1 MAVPAYHESL
11 PYIDSEPTPQALS
24 AAHALISAEQQTFS
38 PPPESPS
45 SSAKEPSFSP
55 AITAEF
61 TRLASKQPSQI
72 LDLSRYEAQEIP
84 TKSSS
89 PPSNVDALRAPLS
102 NAFVSSSYLSS
113 RAQNLKLLEV
123 HGRNAWLLSNYHL
136 EDQLRSLERDLAD
149 TKRDIDL
156 VNAARASRQTDVKA
170 EMQGLEQN
178 WRAGVG
184 RVLETEIAVQEL
196 KEQIRQELRNKA
208 NAAENSTQ

>member
-11 PYIDSEPTPQALS
+11 PYIDPEPTPQALS

-38 PPPESPS
+38 PPPS
-45 SSAKEPSFSP
+45 SSAKEREPSFSP

-72 LDLSRYEAQEIP
+72 LDLSRYEAQDIP
-84 TKSSS
+84 AKSKSS
-89 PPSNVDALRAPLS
+89 PTNVDALRTPLA

-113 RAQNLKLLEV
+113 RAQNLTLLDA

-208 NAAENSTQ
+208 NVAENPTQ

>member
-24 AAHALISAEQQTFS
+24 AARALISAEQQTFS
-38 PPPESPS
+38 PPPPS
-45 SSAKEPSFSP
+45 KDQDQDREPSFSP

-61 TRLASKQPSQI
+61 TRLASKQPSQV

-84 TKSSS
+84 TQSSS
-89 PPSNVDALRAPLS
+89 KDIDALRNPLS

-113 RAQNLKLLEV
+113 RAQNLKLLDA
-123 HGRNAWLLSNYHL
+123 HGRNAWLLANYHL

-156 VNAARASRQTDVKA
+156 VNAARAARQNDVKA

-196 KEQIRQELRNKA
+196 KEQIRQELRNNA
-208 NAAENSTQ
+208 NAAGNPTQ

>member
-11 PYIDSEPTPQALS
+11 PYIDTEPTPQALS

-38 PPPESPS
+38 PPSPTETPKEST
-45 SSAKEPSFSP
+45 FSP
-55 AITAEF
+55 AIAAELE
-61 TRLASKQPSQI
+61 RIASKTPSQI
-72 LDLSRYEAQEIP
+72 LDLSRYEAQEVP
-84 TKSSS
+84 PKSSS
-89 PPSNVDALRAPLS
+89 SDVEALRAPLS

-113 RAQNLKLLEV
+113 RAQNLKLLDS

-136 EDQLRSLERDLAD
+136 EGQLRSLERDLAD

-156 VNAARASRQTDVKA
+156 VNAARASRQNDVKG

-196 KEQIRQELRNKA
+196 KEQIRQELRNKV
-208 NAAENSTQ
+208 NTTENPTQ

>member
-1 MAVPAYHESL
+1 M
-11 PYIDSEPTPQALS
+11 
-24 AAHALISAEQQTFS
+24 
-38 PPPESPS
+38 
-45 SSAKEPSFSP
+45 
-55 AITAEF
+55 
-61 TRLASKQPSQI
+61 
-72 LDLSRYEAQEIP
+72 
-84 TKSSS
+84 
-89 PPSNVDALRAPLS
+89 
-102 NAFVSSSYLSS
+102 
-113 RAQNLKLLEV
+113 